1 MLNPYI
7 DPWEATPQGTFI
19 LRGIG
24 YFISYNP
31 SVESTFLINQEL
43 YDEDTDCE
51 ETALSIQETGQYLIL
66 NGDFRNEY
74 ESCQTLDECLLIYHK
89 YAPLYKSKWS
99 MD

>member
-1 MLNPYI
+1 MLSPYI
-7 DPWEATPQGTFI
+7 DPWQETESGTFI
-19 LRGIG
+19 LQKEH
-24 YFISYNP
+24 YYISYNP

-43 YDEDTDCE
+43 YDEDTDNE
-51 ETALSIQETGQYLIL
+51 ETALYIQETGQYLIL